1 MEKVKKSFLDAAGS
15 VRTGT
20 SVPGWDGGLRYA
32 AGRRGAFRR
41 PGRAALDSAA
51 TVLENK
57 RYTIWAGVTQLVEC
71 NLAKVDVASSSL
83 VSRSIPLPV
92 RDSTPIPGS
101 AVPFRRSFPEE
112 SFGLKLAG

>member
-1 MEKVKKSFLDAAGS
+1 MPLADGS
-15 VRTGT
+15 V
-20 SVPGWDGGLRYA
+20 SK
-32 AGRRGAFRR
+32 AGARSA
-41 PGRAALDSAA
+41 DSAA